1 MEKAEEMVN
10 KISELRNT
18 ALSLHSLNITVAIVM
33 SSPAELHKIGV
44 SARVCYLLM
53 ESRVQM

>member
-1 MEKAEEMVN
+1 MERMKSRVN

-18 ALSLHSLNITVAIVM
+18 ALSPHSLNTVVAIVM
-33 SSPAELHKIGV
+33 SSPAELYGNRV

-53 ESRVQM
+53 ESRVWT